1 MELSHTV
8 LSDSAPH
15 KVLKSMKNFTGSS
28 ILVTIHMRD
37 SVDYDMDMKL
47 GFILMD
53 GIDSLELFT

>member
-37 SVDYDMDMKL
+37 SVAYNVNV
-47 GFILMD
+47 
-53 GIDSLELFT
+53 